1 MIFTEITQ
9 VIASVFSFY
18 IKLCSLDPKSVLRIK
33 LGCVKLKIWG
43 KPDYGSIESG
53 YGEKSII

>member
-1 MIFTEITQ
+1 MIFTEITE

-18 IKLCSLDPKSVLRIK
+18 IKLCLLDPKSVLRIK

-43 KPDYGSIESG
+43 KPDYGSL
-53 YGEKSII
+53 